1 MHIDYKATIW
11 FRIPI
16 EQREV
21 LDKCIDILMSGGT
34 INDLYNDIDENDIG
48 PCEILYDTEEQ
59 ISPQEN
65 QDNPTIE
72 AHIDKEGT
80 MDTEIIWQNFDYYVD
95 ISPND
100 TVNQETTDGTYLRA
114 YKLYLQEYDIDDDSH
129 ETTEEEAKDY
139 LLDQMEQEDIDEL
152 LTRSA

>member
-80 MDTEIIWQNFDYYVD
+80 MDTEIIWQNFDYDAD
-95 ISPND
+95 ISPKD
-100 TVNQETTDGTYLRA
+100 TVNQDSDIYSECERLASQYKGDNLLPLLLAAVYVGKAEGINET
-114 YKLYLQEYDIDDDSH
+114 I
-129 ETTEEEAKDY
+129 AK
-139 LLDQMEQEDIDEL
+139 QNEQFK
-152 LTRSA
+152 SA

>member
-95 ISPND
+95 ISPKD
-100 TVNQETTDGTYLRA
+100 TVNQDNTDGPYLRA

>member
-80 MDTEIIWQNFDYYVD
+80 MDTEIIWQNFDYDAD
-95 ISPND
+95 ISPKD
-100 TVNQETTDGTYLRA
+100 TQEPLIANTLITR
-114 YKLYLQEYDIDDDSH
+114 DDVLLVAQSLKINP
-129 ETTEEEAKDY
+129 TEEQIQEVISRYD
-139 LLDQMEQEDIDEL
+139 EQTRIDP
-152 LTRSA
+152 TGNM